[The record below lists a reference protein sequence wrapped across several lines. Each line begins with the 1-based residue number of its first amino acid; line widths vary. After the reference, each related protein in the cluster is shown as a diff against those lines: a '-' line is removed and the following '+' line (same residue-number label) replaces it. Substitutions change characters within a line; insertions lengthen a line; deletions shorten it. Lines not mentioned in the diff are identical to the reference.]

1 MEEYGLFLY
10 CIGDCNTMDTD
21 LIGIDGVNPVFAI
34 AQDGLYAYVSKV
46 DLNEYGQDSID
57 ARLEDIRWIKDKAEC
72 FMQVIK
78 FISEHMIVIP
88 MKFCTIFASRERLLD
103 MMKHYCDGW
112 NNTMNRLRGKQEWS
126 FKIYC
131 DMILFSEQQ
140 MAKEREEMEK
150 KLLGKPKGAAFF
162 LRKKM
167 EESMHERCQDTAMK
181 LSNVI
186 FDEACQYVEDF
197 RMNKLLAKEISGRE
211 EQMMINAALLV
222 DNNNLKEFIEG
233 MNKLREAYKSRFFII
248 DYLGPWPLYNFID
261 NSDET

>member
-1 MEEYGLFLY
+1 
-10 CIGDCNTMDTD
+10 
-21 LIGIDGVNPVFAI
+21 
-34 AQDGLYAYVSKV
+34 
-46 DLNEYGQDSID
+46 
-57 ARLEDIRWIKDKAEC
+57 
-72 FMQVIK
+72 
-78 FISEHMIVIP
+78 
-88 MKFCTIFASRERLLD
+88 
-103 MMKHYCDGW
+103 
-112 NNTMNRLRGKQEWS
+112 MNRLRGKQEWS

-211 EQMMINAALLV
+211 EQMIINAALLV